1 MALILPAFARKIS
14 RPFTDNPRPDYANL
28 LWANDFDGSIA
39 VSALADDGAHNGVNF
54 IQQISGSDANGYD
67 FGSDLILPLNS
78 ADALA
83 DITYILSGHDPSLT
97 LANVPLY
104 AQPII
109 QQTDGPGGSLVK
121 SMKTRIMDRSPSVP
135 GGGSASPQIFLQLRR
150 GLQESVQPPELK
162 KFYIELWFRL
172 APNVQTYLSS
182 HPGSLYP
189 SNWMSIF
196 VIKKGYQWYRALG
209 KYYYAF
215 GSYRFSVQ
223 CIYSGGKLIFRAQGD
238 YNANMTI
245 GVQSPASFTAGISGN
260 TMTVSAIASG
270 TILPGMTILTGA
282 TTAKIVSGAPLG
294 GVGTYTI
301 NGSAQSV
308 TSGTA
313 MTAGDANF
321 GVTYW
326 YFDSPATVDLNK
338 WIKLGVYIETP
349 SSQDAVSEGRTRV
362 TMQPDGGIETVVCDL
377 IGQSGGKYQT
387 GSIPSD
393 RWGRFFP
400 VIGYSG
406 GDSPYGTEVA
416 KIRWYDDYPYHP
428 GI

>member
-1 MALILPAFARKIS
+1 MLIPTIAGKIS
-14 RPFTDNPRPDYANL
+14 RPYTKNPQPKYANL
-28 LWANDFDGSIA
+28 LWSNDFDGSVAIN
-39 VSALADDGAHNGVNF
+39 ALADDGTHNGVNF
-54 IQQISGSDANGYD
+54 IQSIGGADSSGYD

-78 ADALA
+78 ADARA

-109 QQTDGPGGSLVK
+109 QTTDGPGGALVK
-121 SMKTRIMDRSPSVP
+121 SLKTRIMDRSPSSP
-135 GGGSASPQIFLQLRR
+135 GDGSASPQIHLQLRR
-150 GLQESVQPPELK
+150 GLQESVQPPELN
-162 KFYIELWFRL
+162 KFFIEEWFRL
-172 APNVQTYLSS
+172 APNVLANLNNGTS
-182 HPGSLYP
+182 G
-189 SNWMSIF
+189 NWQSVF
-196 VIKKGYQWYRALG
+196 TIKKGYQWYRALG
-209 KYYYAF
+209 KYYYSF

-223 CIYSGGKLIFRAQGD
+223 VLYSGGKLIFRAQGD
-238 YNANMTI
+238 YNANMTQPA
-245 GVQSPASFTAGISGN
+245 QSPVFTAGISGN
-260 TMTVSAIASG
+260 TLSVSAISAG
-270 TILPGMTILTGA
+270 TILPGMTILSGA
-282 TTAKIVSGAPLG
+282 TSAKILSGALLG
-294 GVGTYTI
+294 GIGDYTI
-301 NGSAQSV
+301 DVAQSV
-308 TSGTA
+308 PAGTA
-313 MTAGDANF
+313 MTAGDANV

>member
-1 MALILPAFARKIS
+1 MLIPAIAGKIS
-14 RPFTDNPRPDYANL
+14 RPYTKNPQPKYANL
-28 LWANDFDGSIA
+28 LWSNDFDGSVAIN
-39 VSALADDGAHNGVNF
+39 ALADDGTHNGVTF
-54 IQQISGSDANGYD
+54 IQSIGGADSSGYD

-78 ADALA
+78 ADARA

-97 LANVPLY
+97 LADVPLY

-109 QQTDGPGGSLVK
+109 QQTDGPGGALVK
-121 SMKTRIMDRSPSVP
+121 SLKTRIIDRSPSVP
-135 GGGSASPQIFLQLRR
+135 GDCSASPQIHLQMRR

-162 KFYIELWFRL
+162 KFYIELYFRL

-182 HPGSLYP
+182 HPGSTCA
-189 SNWMSIF
+189 SNWMSVF
-196 VIKKGYQWYRALG
+196 EIKKGYQWYRLLG
-209 KYYYAF
+209 KYYYSF

-223 CIYSGGKLIFRAQGD
+223 CLYSGGKLVFRAQGD

-260 TMTVSAIASG
+260 ALTVSAISAG
-270 TILPGMTILTGA
+270 TILPGMTILSGA
-282 TTAKIVSGAPLG
+282 TTAKIVSGDPLG
-294 GVGTYTI
+294 GVGSYVI
-301 NGSAQSV
+301 AGPAQSV
-308 TSGTA
+308 ATGTA
-313 MTAGDANF
+313 MTAGDANV

-326 YFDSPATVDLNK
+326 YFDSPADVDLNK

-377 IGQSGGKYQT
+377 IGQSGGRYQC

-406 GDSPYGTEVA
+406 GDSPFGTEVTG
-416 KIRWYDDYPYHP
+416 IRWYDGYPYALV
-428 GI
+428 